1 MGFDMNPATAA
12 PRPRKNPERRRDSN
26 QRMIEAATELFAE
39 KGYQRTTLIEIGRRA
54 GCTGTL
60 VSNRFG
66 SKERVLRAVLAHI
79 LNRFEA
85 DESLSLR
92 AKARDPRPAPAQLS
106 RFVATYL
113 TDVAQR
119 GTRIRALYVLMG
131 EGLGSL
137 PGMAE
142 EIAHVNQVFRGEI
155 MGYLTLG
162 MERGDL
168 PSSLDPAILASLII
182 GLLRGVALQILAEP
196 EHLPLDALI
205 TACQKS
211 VQAMIRAG

>member
-1 MGFDMNPATAA
+1 MNPATAA
-12 PRPRKNPERRRDSN
+12 DRPRKNPERRQESS
-26 QRMIEAATELFAE
+26 QRIIEAATELFAE

-66 SKERVLRAVLAHI
+66 SKERVLRAVLAQI
-79 LNRFEA
+79 LNRFET
-85 DESLSLR
+85 DETWHPRAREIDSL
-92 AKARDPRPAPAQLS
+92 PAPAQLS

-113 TDVAQR
+113 KDVARR

-142 EIAHVNQVFRGEI
+142 EIAHVNRVFRSDI
-155 MGYLTLG
+155 KSYLILG
-162 MERGDL
+162 KERGEL
-168 PSSLDPAILASLII
+168 PSSLDPSILATLIV
-182 GLLRGVALQILAEP
+182 GLLRGVAMQILAEP
-196 EHLPLDALI
+196 EDMPLNALI
-205 TACQKS
+205 TASQKS
-211 VQAMIRAG
+211 VTSMILAK

>member
-1 MGFDMNPATAA
+1 MSPATATA
-12 PRPRKNPERRRDSN
+12 RPRKNPERRQESS
-26 QRMIEAATELFAE
+26 QRIIEAATELFAE

-79 LNRFEA
+79 LNRFET
-85 DESLSLR
+85 DEALR
-92 AKARDPRPAPAQLS
+92 PPAKERDRRPASAQLEA
-106 RFVATYL
+106 FVATYL
-113 TDVAQR
+113 KDVAAH

-137 PGMAE
+137 PEIGE
-142 EIAHVNQVFRGEI
+142 EIAHVNQVFRAEI
-155 MGYLTLG
+155 MSYLTLG
-162 MERGDL
+162 MDRGEL
-168 PSSLDPAILASLII
+168 PSSLDPAILAALII

-196 EHLPLDALI
+196 QYMPLDALI
-205 TACQKS
+205 RGCQGS

>member
-1 MGFDMNPATAA
+1 MSRAKAA
-12 PRPRKNPERRRDSN
+12 ARPRKNPERRQESS

-66 SKERVLRAVLAHI
+66 SKERVLRAVIAHI

-85 DESLSLR
+85 DESLSPR
-92 AKARDPRPAPAQLS
+92 TKERDPLPAPAQLS
-106 RFVATYL
+106 RFIEVYL
-113 TDVAQR
+113 KDVAAR

-155 MGYLTLG
+155 MSYLALG
-162 MERGDL
+162 MERGEL
-168 PSSLDPAILASLII
+168 PSSLDPAILSALII

-196 EHLPLDALI
+196 AHLPLDALI
-205 TACQKS
+205 TASQTS